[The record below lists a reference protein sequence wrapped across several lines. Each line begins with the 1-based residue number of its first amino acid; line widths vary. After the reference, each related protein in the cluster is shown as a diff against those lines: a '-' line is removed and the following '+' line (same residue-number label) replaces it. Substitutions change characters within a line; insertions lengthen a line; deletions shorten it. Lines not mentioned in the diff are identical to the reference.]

1 MMIAIIALCGIGTWE
16 AYVYHKSRYP
26 EDIII
31 TVGVFGLAMF
41 LATLLLNGVRT

>member
-1 MMIAIIALCGIGTWE
+1 MTFIIIFLFAIGAWE
-16 AYVYHKSRYP
+16 AYVYYKSRYP

-41 LATLLLNGVRT
+41 LAALLLNGVRA